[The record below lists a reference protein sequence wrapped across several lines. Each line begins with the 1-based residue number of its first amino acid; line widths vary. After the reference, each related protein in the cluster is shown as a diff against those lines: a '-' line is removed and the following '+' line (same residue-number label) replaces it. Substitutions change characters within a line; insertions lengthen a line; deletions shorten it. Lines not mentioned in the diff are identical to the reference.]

1 VISIAIAV
9 LQYHLYDVRL
19 VIRRVVVYGG
29 LTVAL
34 TVIFIGVYFAVLAAL
49 SGQVVAV
56 RYRWMAV
63 AVATAAVLA
72 AEPVR
77 RRIQVR
83 LERQFLGERGDPL
96 GVLARL
102 HTALSSGDEDE
113 NTAYTTITR
122 TVAHAVRSPS

>member
-1 VISIAIAV
+1 
-9 LQYHLYDVRL
+9 
-19 VIRRVVVYGG
+19 VVYGG

-56 RYRWMAV
+56 RYRWVAV